1 MKIFF
6 DEDNGTGIP
15 RALKLVRVPNA
26 EIHYASNKD
35 NQLIGKGAKDPDWIP
50 LIGAQRFLL
59 FSQNKAMIENEFERR
74 LLIEHRVGAVFLAT
88 GRQRAHEVLRMLLNR
103 WEWLELVDATIE
115 RPFAYIVPLS
125 ERVRRIDLTL
135 P

>member
-1 MKIFF
+1 
-6 DEDNGTGIP
+6 
-15 RALKLVRVPNA
+15 
-26 EIHYASNKD
+26 
-35 NQLIGKGAKDPDWIP
+35 
-50 LIGAQRFLL
+50 
-59 FSQNKAMIENEFERR
+59 MIENEFERR

-125 ERVRRIDLTL
+125 GRVRRIDLTL